1 MKTSNKSIVKKARA
15 ITRAKLSKIT
25 SKQPEQQSG
34 RTVSENKVDF
44 EENEIISFKQF
55 TALSI
60 DSAADKTM
68 STVQQAAMKLSA
80 LS

>member
-1 MKTSNKSIVKKARA
+1 MKISNKSIVKKARA